1 MSSHSWRPLVQRES
15 LVRSPLF
22 FRALLRDFSAPT
34 AAQSTPTVSPETR
47 SSLRQLLS
55 VCDRI
60 DFLPKDWVP
69 QLCLFSGLGVFEG
82 DSFLRELSCPGR
94 GWSGVGSQRGLT
106 AFLSLRNPFGL
117 PLPWGAEARAST
129 QAHRSVLPQLWAD
142 LTQGWRLSG
151 LRQ

>member
-1 MSSHSWRPLVQRES
+1 MNLWSGLPCFLGLSSES
-15 LVRSPLF
+15 SQLQL
-22 FRALLRDFSAPT
+22 LLRAP
-34 AAQSTPTVSPETR
+34 ALFLSPETR
-47 SSLRQLLS
+47 SSLCQLLN
-55 VCDRI
+55 VCEWI

-69 QLCLFSGLGVFEG
+69 QLCLFSGLGVVEG
-82 DSFLRELSCPGR
+82 ELSCPGR

-106 AFLSLRNPFGL
+106 ALLSLRNPFGL

-129 QAHRSVLPQLWAD
+129 QAHRSVLPQLWVD